1 LNRSWSVV
9 KNEIIQRMRVAFLTS
24 KSTLNAITSQRTVDA
39 NMPHEIDPKVL
50 DDLLNENPATL
61 LRKGDSKLQ
70 TLAQFL
76 LRYVILCKPKELLV
90 NELHC
95 NQAKAYE
102 EDPATEKQ
110 DKFDCALDYYSPVIV
125 AMVWSSMIITTVNG
139 RTGR

>member
-1 LNRSWSVV
+1 ML
-9 KNEIIQRMRVAFLTS
+9 
-24 KSTLNAITSQRTVDA
+24 
-39 NMPHEIDPKVL
+39 HEIDLKVL

-102 EDPATEKQ
+102 EDPATGKQ

-125 AMVWSSMIITTVNG
+125 AMVWMQYDNHHGEWKNRKMNVISSQTESAKCRSKFTSNNKG
-139 RTGR
+139 RKAGGCYVES